1 MTKDVLKPGM
11 DNPYYDHAPL
21 AQRKLLDWPNGAR
34 TAVITLVHLEY
45 WELTAGEDAYRDPRF
60 VGEYGS
66 FDPDYRTWTQRDY
79 GARVGLFR
87 LLDVLDKH
95 KLKLTAPTN
104 SEALT
109 RYPQAVAALR
119 QRGAEFAGHGQS
131 ANRMITSRMDDAAET
146 QFIAASLD
154 AVRGATGAAPRGW
167 VGQDYGESART
178 PALLAAAGVDYVLDW
193 PNDDQPYLLKTS
205 PPLLSIPSQPEWDD
219 VQQLWLRR
227 MSMQRFEEMLVEAF
241 TVLNGEGGRVFVL
254 SLHPW
259 LIGMAH
265 RIRYLDSALTQI
277 LRQDGVWSATAA
289 DVAAHAR
296 KALA

>member
-21 AQRKLLDWPNGAR
+21 SQRKLLAWPNGAR

-109 RYPQAVAALR
+109 RYPRAQ
-119 QRGAEFAGHGQS
+119 
-131 ANRMITSRMDDAAET
+131 N
-146 QFIAASLD
+146 
-154 AVRGATGAAPRGW
+154 
-167 VGQDYGESART
+167 
-178 PALLAAAGVDYVLDW
+178 
-193 PNDDQPYLLKTS
+193 
-205 PPLLSIPSQPEWDD
+205 
-219 VQQLWLRR
+219 
-227 MSMQRFEEMLVEAF
+227 EE
-241 TVLNGEGGRVFVL
+241 G
-254 SLHPW
+254 
-259 LIGMAH
+259 I
-265 RIRYLDSALTQI
+265 
-277 LRQDGVWSATAA
+277 VWSLERMGIV
-289 DVAAHAR
+289 VARHGDAR
-296 KALA
+296 KAARLLGAASAAREGLRMPLAP